1 MSGFMEWILIFFMLY
16 IFFSVWIFMS
26 MLERIEWMLKK
37 MEERF
42 REGR

>member
-1 MSGFMEWILIFFMLY
+1 MSGYMEWVLIFFMLY
-16 IFFSVWIFMS
+16 IFFSVWIFTN